1 MYSANNSIIE
11 IIKSKGLIL
20 LKPSVFFELVEI
32 KAKTA
37 SIFPFLMG
45 TLYSYY
51 HWHSIN
57 ALDLILFFI
66 AMFLF
71 NMAVDINDNYW
82 DYKNATGVESFRR
95 NTNVIGVNHLNI
107 HLIGWLDFSF
117 TAIAAIIGLFIVS
130 RTGWPLLVMGLF
142 SFAVGFCYAGSPWPI
157 NRGPFGEFF
166 SGFTMGFVIYLIAIY
181 INVVNNPAVILTFN
195 FYGDALLSSLLTV
208 FAISNLLL
216 ANNIAD
222 QQEDLDLGRKTILYY
237 LGKDNSIFILK
248 SLYVLG
254 YLALVCSVI
263 LGILPKMM
271 LLTFLITPVV
281 YKNAKAFSKN
291 PIKKKTFPLII
302 KNLLLITLTETVTFI
317 LGVIFNF

>member
-1 MYSANNSIIE
+1 
-11 IIKSKGLIL
+11 

-37 SIFPFLMG
+37 SVFPFLMG

-51 HWHSIN
+51 HWRSIN
-57 ALDLILFFI
+57 AFDLILFFI

-71 NMAVDINDNYW
+71 NMATDINDNYW
-82 DYKNATGVESFRR
+82 DYKNATGDESFRR
-95 NTNVIGVNHLNI
+95 GTNVIGVNHLNI
-107 HLIGWLDFSF
+107 HMIGWLDFSF

-130 RTGWPLLVMGLF
+130 RTGLPLLYLGIF
-142 SFAVGFCYAGSPWPI
+142 SFAVGFCYAGGPWPI

-166 SGFTMGFVIYLIAIY
+166 SGFTMGYVIYLIAIY
-181 INVVNNPAVILTFN
+181 INTVNNPAVTLNFK

-222 QQEDLDLGRKTILYY
+222 QKEDINLGRKTMVYY
-237 LGKDNSIFILK
+237 LGKANSIFILK

-254 YLALVCSVI
+254 YLALACSVI
-263 LGILPKMM
+263 LGLLPKLM
-271 LLTFLITPVV
+271 LLTFLITPII

-291 PIKKKTFPLII
+291 PIKKQTFPLII
-302 KNLLLITLTETVTFI
+302 KNLLLITLTETVTFV

>member
-1 MYSANNSIIE
+1 M
-11 IIKSKGLIL
+11 

-37 SIFPFLMG
+37 SVFPFLMG

-57 ALDLILFFI
+57 ALDLVLFFI

-82 DYKNATGVESFRR
+82 DYKNATGDDFRQK
-95 NTNVIGVNHLNI
+95 TNVIGVNNLNI
-107 HLIGWLDFSF
+107 HLVGWLDFSF
-117 TAIAAIIGLFIVS
+117 TVIAAIIGLFIVY
-130 RTGWPLLVMGLF
+130 RTGLPLLYLGLF
-142 SFAVGFCYAGSPWPI
+142 SFAVGFCYAGGPFPI
-157 NRGPFGEFF
+157 NRGPLGEFF
-166 SGFTMGFVIYLIAIY
+166 SGFTMGYVIYLIAIY
-181 INVVNNPAVILTFN
+181 INVVNNPLVELNFK

-222 QQEDLDLGRKTILYY
+222 QKEDVGLGRKTLVYY
-237 LGKDNSIFILK
+237 LGKNNSIFILK
-248 SLYVLG
+248 WLYVLG
-254 YLALVCSVI
+254 YLALFCSVL
-263 LGILPKMM
+263 LGLLPKLM
-271 LLTFLITPVV
+271 LLTFLITPIV
-281 YKNAKAFSKN
+281 YKNAKAFSNN

-302 KNLLLITLTETVTFI
+302 KNLLLITLTQTVTFI
-317 LGVIFNF
+317 LGVIFKL

>member
-1 MYSANNSIIE
+1 M
-11 IIKSKGLIL
+11 
-20 LKPSVFFELVEI
+20 KPSVFFELVEI

-37 SIFPFLMG
+37 SVFPFLMG

-57 ALDLILFFI
+57 ALDLTLFFV

-82 DYKNATGVESFRR
+82 DYKNATGNDSFRR
-95 NTNVIGVNHLNI
+95 KTNVIGVNHLNI
-107 HLIGWLDFSF
+107 HLIGFLDLSFSV
-117 TAIAAIIGLFIVS
+117 IAAVIGLWIVS
-130 RTGWPLLVMGLF
+130 RTGLVLLGLGLF
-142 SFAVGFCYAGSPWPI
+142 SFLVGFCYAGGPWPI

-166 SGFTMGFVIYLIAIY
+166 SGFTMGYVIYLIAIY
-181 INVVNNPAVILTFN
+181 INVVNNPVVVLNAK

-208 FAISNLLL
+208 FSISNLLL

-222 QQEDLDLGRKTILYY
+222 QEEDLNLGRKTLVYY
-237 LGKDNSIFILK
+237 LGKANCIFILK
-248 SLYVLG
+248 SLYALG
-254 YLALVCSVI
+254 YLALICSVI
-263 LGILPKMM
+263 LGLLPKLM
-271 LLTFLITPVV
+271 LLTILITPIV

-302 KNLLLITLTETVTFI
+302 KNLLLITLTQTLTFF

>member
-1 MYSANNSIIE
+1 
-11 IIKSKGLIL
+11 

-37 SIFPFLMG
+37 SVFPFLMG

-51 HWHSIN
+51 HWRSIN
-57 ALDLILFFI
+57 AFDLILFFI

-71 NMAVDINDNYW
+71 NMATDINDNYW
-82 DYKNATGVESFRR
+82 DYKNATGDESFRR
-95 NTNVIGVNHLNI
+95 DTNVIGVNHLNI
-107 HLIGWLDFSF
+107 HMIGWLDFSF

-130 RTGWPLLVMGLF
+130 RTGLPLLYLGIF
-142 SFAVGFCYAGSPWPI
+142 SFAVGFCYAGGPWPI

-166 SGFTMGFVIYLIAIY
+166 SGFTMGYVIYLIAIY
-181 INVVNNPAVILTFN
+181 INTVNNPVVTLNFK

-222 QQEDLDLGRKTILYY
+222 QKEDINLGRKTMVYY
-237 LGKDNSIFILK
+237 LGKANSIFILK

-254 YLALVCSVI
+254 YLALACSVI
-263 LGILPKMM
+263 LGLLPKLM
-271 LLTFLITPVV
+271 LLTFLITPII

-291 PIKKKTFPLII
+291 PIKKQTFPLII
-302 KNLLLITLTETVTFI
+302 KNLLLITLTETVTFV

>member
-1 MYSANNSIIE
+1 MISV
-11 IIKSKGLIL
+11 
-20 LKPSVFFELVEI
+20 KPSVFFELVEI

-37 SIFPFLMG
+37 SVFPFLMG

-66 AMFLF
+66 TMFLF

-82 DYKNATGVESFRR
+82 DYKNATGDESFRR
-95 NTNVIGVNHLNI
+95 QTNVIGVNHLNI
-107 HLIGWLDFSF
+107 HLVGWLDFSF
-117 TAIAAIIGLFIVS
+117 SAIAAIIGLFIVY
-130 RTGWPLLVMGLF
+130 RTGLPLLYLGLF
-142 SFAVGFCYAGSPWPI
+142 SFAVGFCYAGGPWPI
-157 NRGPFGEFF
+157 NRGPLGEFF
-166 SGFTMGFVIYLIAIY
+166 SGFTMGYVIYLIAIY
-181 INVVNNPAVILTFN
+181 INVVHNPDVILNFK

-222 QQEDLDLGRKTILYY
+222 EQEDINLGRKTLVYY
-237 LGKDNSIFILK
+237 LGKTNSIFILK

-263 LGILPKMM
+263 LGLLPKLM

-281 YKNAKAFSKN
+281 YKNAKAFSQN

-302 KNLLLITLTETVTFI
+302 KNLLLITLAETVTFI
-317 LGVIFNF
+317 FGVIFNF

>member
-1 MYSANNSIIE
+1 
-11 IIKSKGLIL
+11 

-37 SIFPFLMG
+37 SVFPFLMG

-57 ALDLILFFI
+57 TLDLVLFFI

-95 NTNVIGVNHLNI
+95 NTNVIGVNNLNI
-107 HLIGWLDFSF
+107 HLIGWIDFSF
-117 TAIAAIIGLFIVS
+117 TAIAAIIGIFIVY
-130 RTGWPLLVMGLF
+130 RTGWPLLIMGIF
-142 SFAVGFCYAGSPWPI
+142 SFLVGFLYAGGPKPI

-166 SGFTMGFVIYLIAIY
+166 SGITMGYVIYLIAIY
-181 INVVNNPAVILTFN
+181 INVFDAPLAILDFK

-222 QQEDLDLGRKTILYY
+222 EQEDKDLGRKTIVYY
-237 LGKDNSIFILK
+237 VGKDNARFLLSSF
-248 SLYVLG
+248 YVLG
-254 YLALVCSVI
+254 YFALICSI
-263 LGILPKMM
+263 LIGLLPKTM
-271 LLTFLITPVV
+271 LLTLLITPIV
-281 YKNAKAFSKN
+281 YKNARAFCKN

-302 KNLLLITLTETVTFI
+302 KNLLLITLTEVVTFFI
-317 LGVIFNF
+317 GVLINF

>member
-1 MYSANNSIIE
+1 MIFV
-11 IIKSKGLIL
+11 
-20 LKPSVFFELVEI
+20 KPSVFFELVEI

-37 SIFPFLMG
+37 SVFPFLMG

-82 DYKNATGVESFRR
+82 DYKNATGDESFRR
-95 NTNVIGVNHLNI
+95 KTNVIGVNHLNI

-117 TAIAAIIGLFIVS
+117 TAITAIIGLFIVS
-130 RTGWPLLVMGLF
+130 RTGWPLLVLGLF
-142 SFAVGFCYAGSPWPI
+142 SFAVGFFYAGGPWPI
-157 NRGPFGEFF
+157 NRGPLGEFF
-166 SGFTMGFVIYLIAIY
+166 SGFTMGYVIYLIAIY
-181 INVVNNPAVILTFN
+181 INVVNNPDVILDFK
-195 FYGDALLSSLLTV
+195 FYGDALMSSLLTV

-222 QQEDLDLGRKTILYY
+222 QKEDIGLGRKTLVYY
-237 LGKDNSIFILK
+237 LGKGNSIFILK

-254 YLALVCSVI
+254 YLALTCSVI
-263 LGILPKMM
+263 LGLLPKLM
-271 LLTFLITPVV
+271 LLTFLITPLV
-281 YKNAKAFSKN
+281 YKNAKAFSEN

-302 KNLLLITLTETVTFI
+302 KNLLMITLTETVTFI

>member
-1 MYSANNSIIE
+1 
-11 IIKSKGLIL
+11 

-37 SIFPFLMG
+37 SVFPFLMG

-57 ALDLILFFI
+57 ALDLVLFFI

-82 DYKNATGVESFRR
+82 DYKNATGDDFRQK
-95 NTNVIGVNHLNI
+95 TNVIGVNNLNI
-107 HLIGWLDFSF
+107 HLVGWLDFSF
-117 TAIAAIIGLFIVS
+117 TVIAAIIGLFIVY
-130 RTGWPLLVMGLF
+130 RTGLPLLYLGLF
-142 SFAVGFCYAGSPWPI
+142 SFAVGFCYAGGPFPI
-157 NRGPFGEFF
+157 NRGPLGEFF
-166 SGFTMGFVIYLIAIY
+166 SGFTMGYVIYLIAIY
-181 INVVNNPAVILTFN
+181 INVVNNPLVELNFK

-222 QQEDLDLGRKTILYY
+222 QKEDVGLGRKTLVYY
-237 LGKDNSIFILK
+237 LGKNNSIFILK
-248 SLYVLG
+248 WLYVLG
-254 YLALVCSVI
+254 YLALFCSVL
-263 LGILPKMM
+263 LGLLPKLM
-271 LLTFLITPVV
+271 LLTFLITPIV
-281 YKNAKAFSKN
+281 YKNAKAFSNN

-302 KNLLLITLTETVTFI
+302 KNLLLITLTQTVTFI
-317 LGVIFNF
+317 LGVIFKL

>member
-1 MYSANNSIIE
+1 M
-11 IIKSKGLIL
+11 

-37 SIFPFLMG
+37 SVFPFLMG

-57 ALDLILFFI
+57 ALDLVLFFI

-82 DYKNATGVESFRR
+82 DYKNATGDDFRQK
-95 NTNVIGVNHLNI
+95 TNVIGVHNLNI
-107 HLIGWLDFSF
+107 HLVGWLDFSF
-117 TAIAAIIGLFIVS
+117 TVIAAIIGLFIVY
-130 RTGWPLLVMGLF
+130 RTGLPLLYLGLF
-142 SFAVGFCYAGSPWPI
+142 SFAVGFCYAGGPFPI

-166 SGFTMGFVIYLIAIY
+166 SGFTMGYVIYLIAIY
-181 INVVNNPAVILTFN
+181 INVVNNPFVELNFK

-222 QQEDLDLGRKTILYY
+222 QKEDIGLGRKTLVYY
-237 LGKDNSIFILK
+237 LGKNNSIFILK
-248 SLYVLG
+248 WLYVLG
-254 YLALVCSVI
+254 YLALFCSVL
-263 LGILPKMM
+263 LGLLPKLM
-271 LLTFLITPVV
+271 LLTFLIIPIV
-281 YKNAKAFSKN
+281 YKNAKAFSNN

-302 KNLLLITLTETVTFI
+302 KNLLLITLTQTVTFI
-317 LGVIFNF
+317 LGVIFKL

>member
-1 MYSANNSIIE
+1 
-11 IIKSKGLIL
+11 

-57 ALDLILFFI
+57 VLYLLLFFL

-82 DYKNATGVESFRR
+82 DYKNATGNESFRR
-95 NTNVIGVNHLNI
+95 KTNVIGVNHLNI
-107 HLIGWLDFSF
+107 HLIGWIDFSF
-117 TAIAAIIGLFIVS
+117 TIVAAIIGLFIVY
-130 RTGWPLLVMGLF
+130 RTGLPLLYFGIF
-142 SFAVGFCYAGSPWPI
+142 SFIVGFCYAGGPWPI
-157 NRGPFGEFF
+157 NRGPLGEFF

-181 INVVNNPAVILTFN
+181 INIFDNPMVTLNFK

-222 QQEDLDLGRKTILYY
+222 NTEDINLGRKTLVYY
-237 LGKDNSIFILK
+237 LGKGNSIFILK

-254 YLALVCSVI
+254 YLALVCSII
-263 LGILPKMM
+263 LGLLPKMM
-271 LLTFLITPVV
+271 LLTLLITPIV
-281 YKNAKAFSKN
+281 YKNAKAFSNN

-302 KNLLLITLTETVTFI
+302 KNLLLITLTETVTFA
-317 LGVIFNF
+317 LGVIFNI

>member
-1 MYSANNSIIE
+1 M
-11 IIKSKGLIL
+11 
-20 LKPSVFFELVEI
+20 KPSIFFELVEI

-37 SIFPFLMG
+37 SVFPFLMG

-57 ALDLILFFI
+57 ALELLLFFV

-82 DYKNATGVESFRR
+82 DYKNATGSESFRR
-95 NTNVIGVNHLNI
+95 ETNVIGVNNLNI
-107 HLIGWLDFSF
+107 HLVGWLDFSF
-117 TAIAAIIGLFIVS
+117 TLIAAIIGLFIVYK
-130 RTGWPLLVMGLF
+130 TGIPLLIMGLF
-142 SFAVGFCYAGSPWPI
+142 CFAVGFLYAGGPKPI
-157 NRGPFGEFF
+157 NRGPLGEFF
-166 SGFTMGFVIYLIAIY
+166 SGFTMGYVIYLIAIY
-181 INVVNNPAVILTFN
+181 INTFN
-195 FYGDALLSSLLTV
+195 SPTAILDFKFYGDALLSSLLTV

-222 QQEDLDLGRKTILYY
+222 EKEDIGLGRKTLVYY

-254 YLALVCSVI
+254 YLALICSI
-263 LGILPKMM
+263 IIGLLPKMM
-271 LLTFLITPVV
+271 LLTFLISPIV
-281 YKNAKAFSKN
+281 YKNAMNFSKN

-302 KNLLLITLTETVTFI
+302 KNLLLITLTEVVTFA
-317 LGVIFNF
+317 LGVLLNF

>member
-1 MYSANNSIIE
+1 
-11 IIKSKGLIL
+11 
-20 LKPSVFFELVEI
+20 
-32 KAKTA
+32 
-37 SIFPFLMG
+37 MG

-57 ALDLILFFI
+57 ALDLVLFFI

-82 DYKNATGVESFRR
+82 DYKNATGDDFRQK
-95 NTNVIGVNHLNI
+95 TNVIGVNNLNI
-107 HLIGWLDFSF
+107 HLVGWLDFSF
-117 TAIAAIIGLFIVS
+117 TVIAAIIGLFIVY
-130 RTGWPLLVMGLF
+130 RTGLPLLYLGLF
-142 SFAVGFCYAGSPWPI
+142 SFAVGFCYAGGPFPI
-157 NRGPFGEFF
+157 NRGPLGEFF
-166 SGFTMGFVIYLIAIY
+166 SGFTMGYVIYLIAIY
-181 INVVNNPAVILTFN
+181 INVVNNPLVELNFK

-222 QQEDLDLGRKTILYY
+222 QKEDIGLGRKTLVYY

-248 SLYVLG
+248 SLYVLV
-254 YLALVCSVI
+254 YLALTCSVI
-263 LGILPKMM
+263 LDLLPYLIL
-271 LLTFLITPVV
+271 LHFLIAPIV
-281 YKNAKAFSKN
+281 YKNAKAFSAN

-317 LGVIFNF
+317 LGVLFNF

>member
-1 MYSANNSIIE
+1 M
-11 IIKSKGLIL
+11 
-20 LKPSVFFELVEI
+20 KPSVFFELVEI

-37 SIFPFLMG
+37 SVFPFLMG

-57 ALDLILFFI
+57 IFDLVLFFI

-95 NTNVIGVNHLNI
+95 ETNVIGVNHLNI
-107 HLIGWLDFSF
+107 HMIGWIDFSF
-117 TAIAAIIGLFIVS
+117 SLIAAIIGLFIVY
-130 RTGWPLLVMGLF
+130 RTGLPLLYLGLF
-142 SFAVGFCYAGSPWPI
+142 SFAVGFLYAGGPKPI

-166 SGFTMGFVIYLIAIY
+166 AGFTMGFVIYLIAIY
-181 INVVNNPAVILTFN
+181 INVHNAPGAYLDFQ
-195 FYGDALLSSLLTV
+195 FYGDALLSSLLTC

-222 QQEDLDLGRKTILYY
+222 EQEDKSLGRKTIVYY
-237 LGKDNSIFILK
+237 LGKENSIFILN

-254 YLALVCSVI
+254 YLALICSI
-263 LGILPKMM
+263 IIGLLPKTMFLM
-271 LLTFLITPVV
+271 LLLIPIV
-281 YKNAKAFSKN
+281 YKNTRKFSNN
-291 PIKKKTFPLII
+291 PIKKETFPLII
-302 KNLLLITLTETVTFI
+302 KNLFIITLIEVITFFI
-317 LGVIFNF
+317 GVLINF